1 MGIDELTNNARV
13 RHTTFMQYVLN
24 QCGIKNQ
31 NGKPFKLVT
40 RVGSSRS
47 ADGIVFDIGDGK
59 VAKFMFV
66 GKGAIYNS
74 DVIKKEYDIAK
85 RMSDVGAG
93 PKVYGMVQ
101 FKLPKTLLN
110 LKNNLGSQIKNWPTN
125 ANLVRKIANNYKAQ
139 GFKKGTNFAKN
150 NIKDPNGKRARGLNL
165 FQQWWVGF
173 NNSYTH
179 VTEGGIIF
187 MENLYKGPDVKQTL
201 PLYEYVTQLKKPY
214 PVKELADAYKKMH
227 SIKVAHHDLHARNI
241 LVQIKK
247 NGSIR
252 VVIIDFGR
260 AKYPAKKLNMNN
272 NWHGIQGFAM
282 YAKVTHKNFENAFG
296 KMPTGSSSSLS
307 GVAPGSSSSLSGVA
321 PVHFSKSSK
330 VYPLAAPLV
339 PFAMTYGLTKAASGG
354 YRIKGKRGPIKPTKL
369 TLLQLRFYAVNRGAD
384 PMAVQKAKTKKD
396 LMNLIYAAKKG
407 TTVPP
412 KKTPPAAGVA
422 SSYGFVFNKGSVR
435 MRGKKGLIK
444 PTKLTVAQLK
454 AYAAKKGINLTGAKL
469 KKNILQ
475 RLAK

>member
-1 MGIDELTNNARV
+1 MVGIDELTNNARV
-13 RHTTFMQYVLN
+13 RHTKFMQYVLN

-139 GFKKGTNFAKN
+139 GFAKGTNFAKN
-150 NIKDPNGKRARGLNL
+150 NIKNANGKRARGLNL
-165 FQQWWVGF
+165 FQQWWVGV
-173 NNSYTH
+173 NNSYKY

-214 PVKELADAYKKMH
+214 PLKELADAYKKMH
-227 SIKVAHHDLHARNI
+227 SIKVAHRDLHARNI

-260 AKYPAKKLNMNN
+260 AKYPADKLNMNN
-272 NWHGIQGFAM
+272 NWFGLQGFAM
-282 YAKVTHKNFENAFG
+282 YARVNNKNFENAFG
-296 KMPTGSSSSLS
+296 KMPTGSSGSLG
-307 GVAPGSSSSLSGVA
+307 GVAPSRLTLS
-321 PVHFSKSSK
+321 SSK
-330 VYPLAAPLV
+330 VVPVPL
-339 PFAMTYGLTKAASGG
+339 PFKSALTIPASYGLMKASSGG

-369 TLLQLRFYAVNRGAD
+369 TLLQLRFYAVNKGANL
-384 PMAVQKAKTKKD
+384 MAVQKAKTKKD
-396 LMNLIYAAKKG
+396 LMNLIYAAKG
-407 TTVPP
+407 GAAVAP

>member
-1 MGIDELTNNARV
+1 MVGIDELTNNARV
-13 RHTTFMQYVLN
+13 RHTTFMQYVLK

-139 GFKKGTNFAKN
+139 GFAKGTNFAKN
-150 NIKDPNGKRARGLNL
+150 NIKNANGKRARGLNL
-165 FQQWWVGF
+165 FQQWWVGL
-173 NNSYTH
+173 NNSYKY

-227 SIKVAHHDLHARNI
+227 SIKVAHRDLHARNI

-260 AKYPAKKLNMNN
+260 AKYPADKLNMNN
-272 NWHGIQGFAM
+272 NWFGLQGFAM
-282 YAKVTHKNFENAFG
+282 YARVNNKNFENQFG
-296 KMPTGSSSSLS
+296 KMPTGSSGSLG
-307 GVAPGSSSSLSGVA
+307 GVAPGRLTLS
-321 PVHFSKSSK
+321 SSK
-330 VYPLAAPLV
+330 VVPIPLPFKSALTVPL
-339 PFAMTYGLTKAASGG
+339 AMTYGLTKAASGG
-354 YRIKGKRGPIKPTKL
+354 YRIKGKKGPIKPTKL

-407 TTVPP
+407 TTVAP

-422 SSYGFVFNKGSVR
+422 SSYGFIFNKGSVR